1 MKIHDITPPVSLN
14 LAVWPGDVPLSLHRT
29 MDIARGDT
37 VNVTEIRCT
46 VHLGAH
52 ADGPLHFDPRGFD
65 ISRVPLDFYI
75 GPARVVEAL
84 GVTEVGVKEL
94 ADVPW
99 AGTARLLIKTRARF
113 HATEFD
119 ERFPALTVEAAA
131 LVAAK
136 GVRLIGVD
144 VPSVDTC
151 HSHKLPNHRAFLRS
165 KTAILENLDLSH
177 VAPGV
182 YELVALPLKLVDA
195 DSSPVR
201 AVLLER

>member
-14 LAVWPGDVPLSLHRT
+14 LAVWPGDVPLSMHRT
-29 MDIARGDT
+29 LDQARGDT

-52 ADGPLHFDPRGFD
+52 ADGPLHFDSRGWD
-65 ISRVPLDFYI
+65 ISRVPLDYYI

-84 GVTEVGVKEL
+84 GAREVGPEQL
-94 ADVPW
+94 AQVPW
-99 AGTARLLIKTRARF
+99 AETERLLIKTTARF

-119 ERFPALTVEAAA
+119 ELFPALTEAAA
-131 LVAAK
+131 AQIAGS
-136 GVRLIGVD
+136 GVRLVGVD

-151 HSHKLPNHRAFLRS
+151 HSKELPNHRTFLRS
-165 KTAILENLDLSH
+165 RTAILENLDLSH
-177 VAPGV
+177 VAAGV